1 MVAKD
6 IDKALMRLS
15 EETRTVILTEILER
29 RLPQYLASIALKR
42 RLAAR

>member
-1 MVAKD
+1 MAED

-29 RLPQYLASIALKR
+29 RLPQYPASIALKR